1 MAEVTI
7 VFKVDNSPSK
17 EKLNRELNW
26 YDVIKKEMQVFYGGK
41 LSLEYKE
48 DEYLVSLGEEER
60 KKRNIRSTYRLL
72 PKVEDLEI
80 TNYNKT
86 NSITNKKDVEK
97 WFKDYLNYNNSD
109 ITIIVRNN
117 DNIEFDVPNKEVND
131 FVYQIERKGFEY
143 RT

>member
-131 FVYQIERKGFEY
+131 FIYQIERKGFEY
-143 RT
+143 RS